1 MADISQ
7 VNMEEIVREYG
18 EEEMTRMMKEIMEN
32 NVTMLKL
39 QKQIGKLQIAE
50 EEEKRKQVE
59 YRRKERE
66 QEETDR

>member
-59 YRRKERE
+59 YRRKERK